1 MRKQFLPVV
10 VVCLWA
16 VAFIGTA
23 SPLFAKTQIEAVKGK
38 SYPLSKQNGP
48 WMIMITSLWGE
59 LPEQK
64 VRAEQASRELVYEL
78 RALGIPA
85 YSFKQEGHLDE
96 VETQDRYGQ
105 MQKRYFAAQRDSI
118 LVVAG
123 NYPTIDDDRAQ
134 KTLKIVKKLRPK
146 SLEPVAKLVP
156 GGKSPLHRAFL
167 TRNPLLPDEVMNQKV
182 VDPLLVRLNTGVEHS
197 LFQNPHKYSL
207 VVASFNGK
215 SQVDPTKFQ
224 EFDKKLATEVTLDNA
239 GMESWKL
246 AKALRARNVDAY
258 VAHER
263 YRSIVTVG
271 GFDSPN
277 DPEIVRLIEKY
288 GAKYKP
294 DAKTGQTALFAEF
307 ISLPGRRPSD
317 PPLKTWILDANPELI
332 EVPRLK

>member
-1 MRKQFLPVV
+1 VRKHFLPVV
-10 VVCLWA
+10 VVCLGLVSFA
-16 VAFIGTA
+16 ATA
-23 SPLFAKTQIEAVKGK
+23 SPLFAKTRIEAVKGK
-38 SYPLSKQNGP
+38 LYPLSKENGP

-64 VRAEQASRELVYEL
+64 VRAEQASHELVFEL

-96 VETQDRYGQ
+96 LETLDRYGK

-123 NYPTIDDDRAQ
+123 NYPSVEDDRAQ
-134 KTLKIVKKLRPK
+134 KTLKYIKQLRPK
-146 SLEPVAKLVP
+146 CLEPVAKLVP

-167 TRNPLLPDEVMNQKV
+167 TRNPLLPDDVKSQKV
-182 VDPLLVRLNTGVEHS
+182 ADPLLLRLNSGIEHS

-215 SQVDPTKFQ
+215 SQVDPAKFQ
-224 EFDKKLATEVTLDNA
+224 EFEKKLATEVSLDSA
-239 GMESWKL
+239 GEESWRL
-246 AKALRARNVDAY
+246 AKALRARNVQAY

-277 DPEIVRLIEKY
+277 DPEIGRLIQQY
-288 GAKYKP
+288 GAKYKAE
-294 DAKTGQTALFAEF
+294 AKTGNQALFAEF
-307 ISLPGRRPSD
+307 ISLPGRRPND
-317 PPLKTWILDANPELI
+317 PPLKSWILDANPELI